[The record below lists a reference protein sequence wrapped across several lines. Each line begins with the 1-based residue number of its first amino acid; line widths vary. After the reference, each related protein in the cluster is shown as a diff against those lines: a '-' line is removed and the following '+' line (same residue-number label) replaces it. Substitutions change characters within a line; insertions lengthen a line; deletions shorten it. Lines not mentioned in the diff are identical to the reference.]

1 MPRFPVKPP
10 ESSRSRKKSYLAL
23 ILDQEETIIFERLSR
38 RLQVSV
44 GNAWSR
50 SMCSELSTQ
59 HQRNNFIPALHTGQ
73 SEEKCQS
80 RTLYRFFLYGFLPN
94 LLRSLKRRLRT
105 HDSVLRYITV
115 ASLDKCLCKEKNTRT
130 ISGIALHSG
139 QRTDICFCAQFCQIA
154 IPFFCGFA

>member
-1 MPRFPVKPP
+1 VKSLECPASLLNLRNP
-10 ESSRSRKKSYLAL
+10 RSRKKSYLAL
-23 ILDQEETIIFERLSR
+23 ILDQEETIIFGRLSR

-59 HQRNNFIPALHTGQ
+59 HQRNNFILALHTGQ

-115 ASLDKCLCKEKNTRT
+115 ASLDKCLCKEKKKTH
-130 ISGIALHSG
+130 GLFPG
-139 QRTDICFCAQFCQIA
+139 
-154 IPFFCGFA
+154 